1 MEKGRSYVRITGSG
15 LFFFLRNLLL
25 LKIVLACAAFP
36 AAPRP
41 PHTYALK
48 DCKKVFESCLGHLE
62 HG

>member
-36 AAPRP
+36 AFPA
-41 PHTYALK
+41 PHTHMHSKTARRSLSHAW
-48 DCKKVFESCLGHLE
+48 DI
-62 HG
+62 